1 MFLISSLKF
10 RLETLNEKRSGV
22 VQMVKLAEKE
32 RDNLEV
38 CGRLSGPCHTHTYI
52 YTYISIYIGQL
63 LTCFWKQDVKNE
75 AETYML
81 KELTH
86 LKWQEK
92 ATQMAYENT
101 VAKISEQQQSLQS
114 LENNLKDER

>member
-1 MFLISSLKF
+1 MFL
-10 RLETLNEKRSGV
+10 E
-22 VQMVKLAEKE
+22 
-32 RDNLEV
+32 
-38 CGRLSGPCHTHTYI
+38 
-52 YTYISIYIGQL
+52 
-63 LTCFWKQDVKNE
+63 QDVKNE

-92 ATQMAYENT
+92 ATKMAYEDT
-101 VAKISEQQQSLQS
+101 VAKISEQQQSLES